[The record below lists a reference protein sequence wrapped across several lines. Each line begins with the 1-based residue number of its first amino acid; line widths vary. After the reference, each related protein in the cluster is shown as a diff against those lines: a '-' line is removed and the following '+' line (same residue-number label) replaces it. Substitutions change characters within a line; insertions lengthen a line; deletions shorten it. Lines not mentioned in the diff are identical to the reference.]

1 MAKAVK
7 SIKMALIISIIL
19 LFAVVVIKKQ
29 YVAFLPLM
37 SLYLV
42 GFVTLLFIN
51 YVGGHLFKLKLS
63 IAYPF
68 SFALS
73 LIALVGATSWFSGN
87 TFTETLRVTFL
98 NRKDFVSMVD
108 PYVLGNLITYLVLL
122 GKKMVF

>member
-19 LFAVVVIKKQ
+19 LFAVAVFKNQ

-51 YVGGHLFKLKLS
+51 YVGGHHFKLNLS

-98 NRKDFVSMVD
+98 NRKDFVSMID
-108 PYVLGNLITYLVLL
+108 PYVLGNLITYLLLL
-122 GKKMVF
+122 GKKRVF